1 MLRLSDG
8 RNFGRTLTGLCLI
21 AAPVL
26 LLIAAIVSP
35 DVDDDNKAKELA
47 NIAAHKGSYLTGNLL
62 WLLAAI
68 VLIGASVG
76 IIHLFRGR
84 KVGLGQVAGSLM
96 IMAGAVSFGWYA
108 FAIVE
113 YEMVNH
119 SGIDRAA
126 MANFLDK
133 AGDSTGTII
142 PFIVLFLLGVV
153 VGLVLLGVA
162 AWRRRMVPAW
172 SAALIAVAGVVA
184 FFGESKGVEIMDFVI
199 LIAGLGPLGLATLRM
214 SDEEWDSPREPA
226 APAVPVEPAAAA
238 APAT

>member
-76 IIHLFRGR
+76 IIHMFRGR

-113 YEMVNH
+113 YEMVNN

-126 MANFLDK
+126 MAKFLDK
-133 AGDSTGTII
+133 ADETAPII

-172 SAALIAVAGVVA
+172 SAVLIAVAGVVA
-184 FFGESKGVEIMDFVI
+184 FFGESKGVEIVDFVI
-199 LIAGLGPLGLATLRM
+199 LIAGLVPLGLVALRM
-214 SDEEWDSPREPA
+214 SDEEWDSPREPVPP
-226 APAVPVEPAAAA
+226 APPVERAPAA